1 MNTSRILVTCAKGIP
16 PYLKAEIKALGLP
29 VVDAKAAGV
38 MTEGTLAD
46 CMRLNLW
53 LRTGQRVLFLLREF
67 EASNADEMYR
77 ELAGMPWED
86 YIAEDGYLSVT
97 SSVRNSTIRD
107 TRFAGLRCKDAIVDR
122 IKERRGRRP
131 DSGTARDRA
140 VVFLH
145 WRERQ
150 ASIYLD
156 TTGEPLAKRGY
167 RKAGVEA
174 PMQEPLAAAVVMATG
189 WAPGRSF
196 INPMC
201 GSGTLA
207 IEAALIGLGRAPA
220 WLRTNFGF
228 MHLKGFDRPAWE
240 ALRRD
245 AVSAARRKLD
255 GRIVATDMNPAA
267 VEAAKRNAAAAGVE
281 TLIEFGVCDFSDT
294 PLPDGPGVVVFNPEY
309 GERMGDVAQ
318 LELLY
323 RRIGDF
329 LKQKCAGRMGYVFT
343 SSERLAFRVGLSP
356 SRRMRFFN
364 GELACEL
371 LEYELYAGKRPG
383 GDA

>member
-1 MNTSRILVTCAKGIP
+1 MSSSRILVTCAKGIP
-16 PYLKAEIKALGLP
+16 PYLKAEIRGLGLP

-53 LRTGQRVLFLLREF
+53 IRTGQRVLFLLHEF
-67 EASNADEMYR
+67 DAADADELYR
-77 ELAGMPWED
+77 QMFDLPWEN

-97 SSVRNSTIRD
+97 SSVKNPTIRD

-122 IKERRGRRP
+122 IKARRGRRP
-131 DSGTARDRA
+131 DSGVERDRA

-145 WRERQ
+145 WRDRI

-156 TTGEPLAKRGY
+156 TTGEPLTKRGY

-174 PMQEPLAAAVVMATG
+174 PMQETLAAAVVLATG
-189 WAPGRSF
+189 WGPDRAF

-207 IEAALIGLGRAPA
+207 IEAALIGIGRAPA
-220 WLRTNFGF
+220 SLRTNFGF

-240 ALRRD
+240 VLRRD
-245 AVSAARRKLD
+245 AAAAARRKLD
-255 GRIVATDMNPAA
+255 ARIIATDVNPGA
-267 VEAAKRNAAAAGVE
+267 VDAAKRNAAAAGVAS
-281 TLIEFGVCDFSDT
+281 LIEFGVCDFADT
-294 PLPDGPGVVVFNPEY
+294 PLPEGPGVVVFNPEY
-309 GERMGDVAQ
+309 GERMGDATQ
-318 LELLY
+318 LESVY
-323 RRIGDF
+323 RGMGDF
-329 LKQKCAGRMGYVFT
+329 LKKKCPGRMGYVFT
-343 SSERLAFRVGLSP
+343 SSARLAFRVGLNP
-356 SRRMRFFN
+356 SRRLRFFN

-371 LEYELYAGKRPG
+371 LEYELYAGKR
-383 GDA
+383 